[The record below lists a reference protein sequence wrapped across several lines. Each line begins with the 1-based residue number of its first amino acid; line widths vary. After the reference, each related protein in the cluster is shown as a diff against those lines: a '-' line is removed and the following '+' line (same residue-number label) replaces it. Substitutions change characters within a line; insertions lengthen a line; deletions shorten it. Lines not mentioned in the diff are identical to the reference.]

1 MNSPFRVHTL
11 GEELYKDIE
20 TDEYLNEIYDNLLY
34 NYSLRLLHLSDAKK
48 MEDKPVVLEHALRFA
63 DILSN
68 SIGTKNAD
76 FHKTWAQEIIAML
89 GAIYPDNEDVK
100 YYMGSVLSKASNYRG
115 RHFLVPDYEEKTL
128 LERLYL
134 EYDMDF
140 LALPTDPE
148 ERFFPAQKI
157 AYESFGKQ
165 YFSYSAPTSMGK
177 SFLMR
182 VFIEQQIRKDVKK
195 NFAIIVPTK
204 ALINEISSRLIHDL
218 NNLLTEKDYRVITSI
233 GSAALEQKHNYILV
247 LTPERMMYLLIKDH
261 NLKIDYMFID
271 EAHKITSHDKRSTI
285 YYNIV
290 EMLALR
296 ETKPHIIFAS
306 PNVPNPEVFLELV
319 PGADILEN
327 NMAMKYSP
335 VSQFLYMVDF
345 VEHSVRLYNQHAK
358 KYTDLVPLSNR
369 AGLHTLIHFLSERNG
384 ETQKQNLVYCSS
396 KDRTVEYAQAFAKTL
411 NPLHDEKLDAL
422 AREIKNEVHGQYYLA
437 DLIEKGVAYHI
448 GYLPADIRLRIEEYY
463 RERLITTL
471 FCTSTLI
478 EGVNLP
484 ADNLFITSF
493 KSGLSQFTVV
503 DFKNLM
509 GRVGRIEYNLYGNV
523 FVTRL
528 EEKLPTD
535 KFKGLLEQDVPQ
547 QKLSV
552 SSELTGPQKELIIQ
566 QLEKGEVEFQ
576 RYPKKQSEDDYD
588 LMRKFGLHLA
598 KDIIFGRNSRV
609 LQEFAPL
616 LTPERIE
623 TIKEAFAGK
632 PFKPDDDITISSDQR
647 ENLFAAIHDGMH
659 YPEFDENGHVDFDE
673 VKKFMHRLLRIFKWD
688 IYERNTLGRYSKR
701 KQEYSMLNWYTV
713 ILLQWIQG
721 FGLSNIIKKAIDD
734 KREHNRDVMIR
745 YGEWEPYDGTRRHNN
760 CIIAE
765 TLEAIDD
772 VILFRISNYFLKFSE
787 EYIRQNGTIQDDWYE
802 FVEYGTRN
810 KLRITLQKCDFS
822 REATEYICK
831 HQDEYVDTS
840 SGIPKLK
847 ISIFKCGSEVTLHD
861 LENVRFN
868 YPDLF
873 DEKPEGSTP

>member
-1 MNSPFRVHTL
+1 MNHPFRVHTL
-11 GEELYKDIE
+11 GEEIYKDIE
-20 TDEYLNEIYDNLLY
+20 SNEYLNEIYDNLLY
-34 NYSLRLLHLSDAKK
+34 NYSIHLLHLNEVKHL
-48 MEDKPVVLEHALRFA
+48 EDKPVNLEHALRFA

-68 SIGTKNAD
+68 SIGTKNSD
-76 FHKTWAQEIIAML
+76 YHKTWAQEIIAML
-89 GAIYPDNEDVK
+89 GALYPDNDDVK
-100 YYMGSVLSKASNYRG
+100 YFMGSVLSKASNYRG
-115 RHFLVPDYEEKTL
+115 RRFLVPDYEEKTL

-134 EYDMDF
+134 EYDMEF

-148 ERFFPAQKI
+148 ERFFPAQKM
-157 AYESFGKQ
+157 AYENFGKQ

-182 VFIEQQIRKDVKK
+182 VFVEQQIKEDAK
-195 NFAIIVPTK
+195 NNYAIIVPTK
-204 ALINEISSRLIHDL
+204 ALINEISSKLIHDL
-218 NNLLTEKDYRVITSI
+218 NKLLTEKDYRVITSI
-233 GSAALEQKHNYILV
+233 GSAALEQQHNYILV
-247 LTPERMMYLLIKDH
+247 MTPERMMYLLIKNH
-261 NLKIDYMFID
+261 NLKVDYMFID

-290 EMLALR
+290 EMLTSR
-296 ETKPHIIFAS
+296 ESRPHIIFAS

-335 VSQFLYMVDF
+335 VSQFLYLVDF
-345 VEHSVRLYNQHAK
+345 VDHSVRLYNRHAK
-358 KYTDLVPLSNR
+358 KYTDLVSMADH
-369 AGLHTLIHFLSERNG
+369 AGLHTLIHFLSERNAKKP
-384 ETQKQNLVYCSS
+384 KQNLIYCSS
-396 KDRTVEYAQAFAKTL
+396 KDRTVEYAQAFSKTL
-411 NPLHDEKLDAL
+411 KPLHNDKLDAL
-422 AREIKNEVHGQYYLA
+422 AKEIKNEVHGQYYLA
-437 DLIEKGVAYHI
+437 ELIEKGVAYHI

-523 FVTRL
+523 FVVRL
-528 EEKLPTD
+528 EEKLPTE
-535 KFKGLLEQDVPQ
+535 KFRELIEQEVPR

-552 SSELTGPQKELIIQ
+552 STELSGPQKELIIQ
-566 QLEKGEVEFQ
+566 QLEKGEVEFK

-609 LQEFAPL
+609 FQEFASL

-623 TIKEAFAGK
+623 NIKEAFADRS
-632 PFKPDDDITISSDQR
+632 FKPDDDITISSDQR
-647 ENLFAAIHDGMH
+647 ESLHEAIRDGMH
-659 YPEFDENGHVDFDE
+659 YPEFDDNGRVDFDE
-673 VKKFMHRLLRIFKWD
+673 VKKFMHRLLKIFKWD
-688 IYERNTLGRYSKR
+688 VYERNTLGRFSKR
-701 KQEYSMLNWYTV
+701 KHEYSMLNWYTV

-721 FGLSNIIKKAIDD
+721 FGLSNIIAKAIED
-734 KREHNRDVMIR
+734 KRINSREVMIR
-745 YGEWEPYDGTRRHNN
+745 YGEWEPYDGSRRHNN

-787 EYIRQNGTIQDDWYE
+787 ECIRQKGSIENDWYE
-802 FVEYGTRN
+802 FVEYGTTN
-810 KLRITLQKCDFS
+810 KLRIMLQKCDFS

-831 HQDEYVDTS
+831 HQAEYVDMS
-840 SGIPKLK
+840 SGTPKLRT
-847 ISIFKCGSEVTLHD
+847 SIFQCGSEVTLHD
-861 LENVRFN
+861 LEDVQFN

-873 DEKPEGSTP
+873 VK